1 MSEEDLTAKI
11 EALEQRVAVL
21 ERILKLR
28 DYPERPY
35 DPYHP
40 YIPYEPAIKPRERQ
54 CKCQCDCCNPT
65 RPWTPYYYNTTY

>member
-1 MSEEDLTAKI
+1 MSEEELTAKI
-11 EALEQRVAVL
+11 ETLEQRLAALETVF

-28 DYPERPY
+28 DYRPDKPY

-40 YIPYEPAIKPRERQ
+40 YIPYEPRERQ

-65 RPWTPYYYNTTY
+65 RPWTPYYNTTY